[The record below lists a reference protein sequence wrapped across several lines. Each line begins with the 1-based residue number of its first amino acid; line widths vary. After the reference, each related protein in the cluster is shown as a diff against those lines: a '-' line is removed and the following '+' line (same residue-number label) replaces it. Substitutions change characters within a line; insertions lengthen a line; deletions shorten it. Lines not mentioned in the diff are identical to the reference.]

1 MIQERDVDLDKLIQD
16 DTSELAKN
24 NERLRLEIVQRKRA
38 EERQA
43 QAQRRLEG
51 MSRLQEELL
60 SPGRAEHKFKRI
72 TDVAVE
78 LFDLDFCRVWSARQS
93 DLCEAGCVH
102 ADVTEGP
109 HVCRHRDKCL
119 HLEASSGRYTH
130 IDGDHRR
137 VPLGCYKI
145 GRIATGED
153 KKFLTNDVTNDPR
166 VHNHEWAG
174 ELGLVSFAG
183 YRLRD
188 PDGNPIGVLAMFAKH
203 PITEQDDAFLSHLAE
218 TTSQVILSSQAVEQL
233 QKAREEAEAANRAK
247 SEFLA
252 NMSHEL
258 RTPMNSIIGF
268 THRVL
273 KKLGDS
279 LPARELD
286 ALETVERNAKHL
298 LTLINDVLDLSK
310 IEAGRMELQ
319 RSTFDLVAALQ
330 EIADAAVPLT
340 EGKPIKLI
348 VELPAESI
356 PIEADRVK
364 IVQVA
369 TNLLSNGIKYTE
381 QGTVTLAAG
390 CVPDQ
395 HLGQAVQISIRDTGV
410 GIKPEG
416 LRLLFTKF
424 TQVDGTA
431 RRRVGGTGLGLYIA
445 QQYAD
450 MHGGR
455 IEVESQYG
463 KGSEFRL
470 VLPVQPS
477 ASCSAEQPSDG
488 HSASVRPREPSDTEC
503 STLARDGITVLC
515 VDDEP
520 DVLKLL
526 SQTFEDAGYRV
537 LLAADFTAAVAQ
549 AQTHRPDLICLDLRI
564 PDKDG
569 FEVMGALSADPRLAH
584 IPVIVVSATDEQAK
598 ALKAGA
604 CHYLPKPVDAD
615 NLLAVTRDILADKH
629 DRVLVI
635 EDDPDTMRL
644 LTETLADHH
653 IAVRSAANGKQALA
667 ELADWAPSGIV
678 LDLMMP
684 VMDGFQ
690 FLEHVQLDAAWRE
703 IPVVILTA
711 RTLSEAEIARLQK
724 VSRTILTKG
733 QADAEIVVDAV
744 LGATAPG
751 HQPVQE
757 VCV

>member
-1 MIQERDVDLDKLIQD
+1 MTQERNADLKKLVEER
-16 DTSELAKN
+16 TNELAKK
-24 NERLRLEIVQRKRA
+24 NERLRLEIDQRKEA
-38 EERQA
+38 A
-43 QAQRRLEG
+43 QAQRRLEAL
-51 MSRLQEELL
+51 SRLQEELI

-78 LFDLDFCRVWSARQS
+78 LFDLDFCRIWSVRPS

-102 ADVTEGP
+102 AGVTEGP
-109 HVCRHRDKCL
+109 HVCRRRDKCL

-153 KKFLTNDVTNDPR
+153 KKFLTNDVTHDPR
-166 VHNHEWAG
+166 VHNHEWAE

-218 TTSQVILSSQAVEQL
+218 TTSQVILSGQAVEQL

-319 RSTFDLVAALQ
+319 PGPFDLVAVF
-330 EIADAAVPLT
+330 EETVAAVLPLAQT
-340 EGKPIKLI
+340 KPIKLAAD
-348 VELPAESI
+348 LPGEHI
-356 PIEADRVK
+356 IIEADRVK
-364 IVQVA
+364 IVQII
-369 TNLLSNGIKYTE
+369 TNLLSNGVKYTE
-381 QGTVTLAAG
+381 EGTVTLAAR
-390 CVPDQ
+390 CVEDEQIGPA
-395 HLGQAVQISIRDTGV
+395 LQISVRDTGV
-410 GIKPEG
+410 GVKPED
-416 LRLLFTKF
+416 LQRLFTKF

-445 QQYAD
+445 QQYAQ

-455 IEVESQYG
+455 IEVESEYG

-470 VLPVQPS
+470 LLPAPPS
-477 ASCSAEQPSDG
+477 TPALEQVEPVARSTGVAPQSAYDNESETSEHD
-488 HSASVRPREPSDTEC
+488 S
-503 STLARDGITVLC
+503 ITVLC

-520 DVLKLL
+520 DALKFLGE
-526 SQTFEDAGYRV
+526 TFKDAGYQV
-537 LLAADFTAAVAQ
+537 FLARDCAAAVAQ
-549 AQTHRPDLICLDLRI
+549 AQTHRPDLVCLDLRM

-569 FEVMGALSADPRLAH
+569 YDVMRALGDDPALAR
-584 IPVIVVSATDEQAK
+584 IPVIVVSATDEQAE

-604 CHYLPKPVDAD
+604 RRFLPKPVDA
-615 NLLAVTRDILADKH
+615 NRLLVVTQDALTDKQH
-629 DRVLVI
+629 RVLVV

-644 LTETLADHH
+644 VTETLTDHN

-667 ELADWAPSGIV
+667 QLAEWSPSAIV

-690 FLEHVQLDAAWRE
+690 FLEHVQMDAAWRE

-711 RTLSEAEIARLQK
+711 KTLSEAEIARLRK

-733 QADAEIVVDAV
+733 QADAEIIVDAV
-744 LGATAPG
+744 LGATNKRQ
-751 HQPVQE
+751 QPADLE
-757 VCV
+757 VCI